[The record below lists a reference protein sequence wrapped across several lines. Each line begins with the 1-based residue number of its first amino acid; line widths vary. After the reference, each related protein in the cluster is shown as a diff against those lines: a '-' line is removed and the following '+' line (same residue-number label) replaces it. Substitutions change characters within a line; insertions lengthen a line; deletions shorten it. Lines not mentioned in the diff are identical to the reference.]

1 MLCVQLGER
10 SALVFQGFVLR
21 IDEKLADTLN
31 FSFGQRRRAVL
42 EMRPFGIDAL
52 GKHFWRE
59 RLDQNLD
66 ACLELVVTTAIA
78 VIDPQD
84 GVEIAPQ
91 VLPGSEE
98 HPSELQY
105 LMRIP

>member
-1 MLCVQLGER
+1 
-10 SALVFQGFVLR
+10 
-21 IDEKLADTLN
+21 
-31 FSFGQRRRAVL
+31 
-42 EMRPFGIDAL
+42 MRPFGIDAL

-84 GVEIAPQ
+84 GVEIAQQ
-91 VLPGSEE
+91 VLPRQKFVDEAADDRGPAAAATDRNAEAQVAGIVLPRFQADIVDRKSTSLNSS
-98 HPSELQY
+98 HYCAYRLP
-105 LMRIP
+105 